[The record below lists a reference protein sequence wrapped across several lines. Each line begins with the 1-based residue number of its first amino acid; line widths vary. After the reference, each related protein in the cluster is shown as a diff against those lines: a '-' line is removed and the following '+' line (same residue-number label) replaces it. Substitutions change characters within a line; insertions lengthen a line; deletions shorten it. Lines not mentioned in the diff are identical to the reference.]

1 MLDGILCCSL
11 GSRHR
16 MLVAHSASGTC
27 STCTRVRGRSL
38 PSKKLPEIGEPTSE
52 NSTTIAYCIG
62 SSGGSHDS
70 TVDNVQSPVV
80 AVSLPS

>member
-11 GSRHR
+11 GSHHR
-16 MLVAHSASGTC
+16 MFVARSASGTC

-52 NSTTIAYCIG
+52 ISTTVAYCIG
-62 SSGGSHDS
+62 SSGGSHGS